1 MSQGENLNSPNN
13 TSNHK
18 SKQRRKSF
26 MLFAFLCVIAAGIYL
41 IYWLL
46 VRNHYESTDD
56 AYVAGNQ
63 VQIMPQVSGNIVTIG
78 FDDTDR
84 VKKGQILVSLDKTDA
99 LLAFEKAKTQ
109 LATTVR
115 QTRERVIN
123 SKQLQAT
130 VQQKMTALAQAEADL
145 RRREP
150 LGKAN
155 LIGREDLQHTRDAV
169 TSAKA
174 ALEAAK
180 QQLNANQALLL
191 ETLIAD
197 QPAVK
202 SSATDVRTAWL
213 NLQRA
218 DIRSPTD
225 GYVSRRSAQLG
236 LMASPSSTLMVVV
249 PNNQLWINANFKE
262 TQLAKVRIGQAATIT
277 TDLYGDDVVFHGRV
291 AGIDMGTGSA
301 FSLLPAQNAT
311 GNWIKVVQ
319 RIPVRIQLDPKEIE
333 KYPLRIGQST
343 VVEIDTKTDNG
354 RVLAGNVRETPAYTT
369 DVLTISLD
377 PVNEIIAA
385 IIKANAE

>member
-1 MSQGENLNSPNN
+1 MSQGENLNSPSN

-18 SKQRRKSF
+18 SKQRKKLL
-26 MLFAFLCVIAAGIYL
+26 MLFAFVCVITAVSYL

-46 VRNHYESTDD
+46 VLNHYESTDD

-84 VKKGQILVSLDKTDA
+84 VKKGQVLVSLDKTDA

-115 QTRERVIN
+115 QTQERIIN
-123 SKQLQAT
+123 SKQFQAT
-130 VQQKMTALAQAEADL
+130 VQQKMTAFAQAEADL

-169 TSAKA
+169 VSAKA

-191 ETLIAD
+191 DTPISD

-202 SSATDVRTAWL
+202 NSAADVRTAWL
-213 NLQRA
+213 NLQRTE
-218 DIRSPTD
+218 IRSPTD

-236 LMASPSSTLMVVV
+236 LMTSPSSTLMVVV

-262 TQLAKVRIGQAATIT
+262 TQLAKVRIGQTATIT

-343 VVEIDTKTDNG
+343 VVDIDTKADSG
-354 RVLAGNVRETPAYTT
+354 RVLADSMRETPAYTT
-369 DVLTISLD
+369 DVLSVPLS
-377 PVNEIIAA
+377 PVNETIAA